1 MLWVLLGQCDNV
13 FLLWLLVCGGS
24 WSLVG
29 LGWWCLGLCG
39 GWWLVGAGGNCN
51 VDCSTVSVCRV

>member
-1 MLWVLLGQCDNV
+1 MCFGGFWVNV

-29 LGWWCLGLCG
+29 LGWW
-39 GWWLVGAGGNCN
+39 LVGAGGNCN
-51 VDCSTVSVCRV
+51 VDCSTVSVCRM